1 MKQYVKNEYL
11 RLEEEIILP
20 NKKLFPSP
28 VTLDDFF
35 WAFGILRSRAFSRLR
50 NENLVVIPLADLVRI
65 GTFSFSLFLY
75 PAAVTHLTRRAIPIE
90 QREKRDKQT

>member
-1 MKQYVKNEYL
+1 MKEYVKNEYL

-65 GTFSFSLFLY
+65 RTFSFSLFLY
-75 PAAVTHLTRRAIPIE
+75 PAAVTHLTRRTIPIE